1 MKDKTL
7 PRNWRNNNP
16 LNIRKTKDNWKG
28 LATTQNDKS
37 FFIFKSMKWGWRAAF
52 VLLFKYYKKYG
63 LVTIRQIITR
73 WAPPEENNTL
83 NYVEW
88 VAAATDMPPT
98 EMLPPPNDE
107 NKSLWLRMALA
118 MAWYEGRIQPA
129 DMVRAGIDEEQDGW
143 NMALCAE

>member
-1 MKDKTL
+1 MTFQFL
-7 PRNWRNNNP
+7 
-16 LNIRKTKDNWKG
+16 ISHS
-28 LATTQNDKS
+28 S
-37 FFIFKSMKWGWRAAF
+37 FLISHFSFLIFHF
-52 VLLFKYYKKYG
+52 
-63 LVTIRQIITR
+63 
-73 WAPPEENNTL
+73 PPEENNTL